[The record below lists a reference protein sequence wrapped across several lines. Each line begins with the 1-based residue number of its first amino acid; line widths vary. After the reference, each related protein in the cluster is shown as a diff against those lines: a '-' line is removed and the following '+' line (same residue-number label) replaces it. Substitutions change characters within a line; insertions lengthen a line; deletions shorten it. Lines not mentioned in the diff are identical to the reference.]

1 MNLPVA
7 IGTKEQTVETRA
19 LLDCGASS
27 EFMDSKFAELHNIP
41 LIKLRKPRITRNADG
56 TLNEQGVVTHKAIVN
71 LGING
76 KEEPTSFFIAGLGK
90 DNVILGLTWFRKN
103 NPIVNWKEGTL
114 KDRPHLSEV
123 LRRKVLAS
131 RKKVEVL
138 NDKLAKGT
146 PFETKPL
153 RTIEINNVEVPEKA
167 PTLAIED
174 KPETMA
180 RKATVEEVPDEEAP
194 TLAVNQQPISDAII
208 EEIPPLVNDSE
219 DSDKEP
225 LNAATLESEDE
236 MIIAYIKG
244 EPVIGIFE
252 KKDTL
257 FTGDHDYPKY
267 GYDKNSSGIRRISTS
282 IRSKRYT
289 FGQDAWIRAK
299 TSISQQLA
307 HDKADFNSE
316 KKKSLDDLL
325 LKAYHEYKSV
335 FEKEASERFPES
347 RPWDHAIDLKPDF
360 IPKDCKVYPL
370 TPVEQTKL
378 DEFLEENLRKGYIRP
393 SKSPMASPFF
403 FVSKKDSDAL
413 RPCQDYRYLN
423 DGMVKNVYPL
433 PLVSDLL
440 DKLKGANIF
449 TKLDIRWGYH
459 NIRIKE
465 GDEWKGAFKTNKGL
479 FEPTVMFFGLCNSPA
494 TFQAMMNN
502 IFRDML
508 NEGWLIIYMDD
519 ILIYS
524 SDPEEHRKRTLRILA
539 RLRENDLFLKAE
551 KCKFD
556 VKEVEYLGLII
567 SKNKIAM
574 DPTKLAGIRD
584 WPAPT
589 NIKGVRSFLGFGN
602 FYRRFIGH
610 FVEIARPL
618 NALTKKDQ
626 PFEWTTE
633 CQEAFDALK

>member
-1 MNLPVA
+1 
-7 IGTKEQTVETRA
+7 
-19 LLDCGASS
+19 
-27 EFMDSKFAELHNIP
+27 
-41 LIKLRKPRITRNADG
+41 
-56 TLNEQGVVTHKAIVN
+56 
-71 LGING
+71 
-76 KEEPTSFFIAGLGK
+76 
-90 DNVILGLTWFRKN
+90 
-103 NPIVNWKEGTL
+103 
-114 KDRPHLSEV
+114 
-123 LRRKVLAS
+123 LAS
-131 RKKVEVL
+131 RKKVEIL
-138 NDKLAKGT
+138 NDKLTKGT
-146 PFETKPL
+146 PFEAKPI
-153 RTIEINNVEVPEKA
+153 RAIEIDDVEVPEKA

-174 KPETMA
+174 KPETTT
-180 RKATVEEVPDEEAP
+180 RKATVEEVPDKEAP
-194 TLAVNQQPISDAII
+194 TLVANQQPISDTII
-208 EEIPPLVNDSE
+208 EEIPPLVIDSE
-219 DSDKEP
+219 DSDEEP

-244 EPVIGIFE
+244 EPIIGIFE

-267 GYDKNSSGIRRISTS
+267 DYDKNSSGIRRINTS

-307 HDKADFNSE
+307 HDKADLNPE
-316 KKKSLDDLL
+316 KKRSLDDLL
-325 LKAYHEYKSV
+325 PKAYHEYKSV

-360 IPKDCKVYPL
+360 ILKDCKVYPL

-423 DGMVKNVYPL
+423 DGTVKNVYPL

-465 GDEWKGAFKTNKGL
+465 GDELKGAFKTNKGL

-494 TFQAMMNN
+494 TFQAMMND

-524 SDPEEHRKRTLRILA
+524 NDPEEH
-539 RLRENDLFLKAE
+539 
-551 KCKFD
+551 
-556 VKEVEYLGLII
+556 
-567 SKNKIAM
+567 
-574 DPTKLAGIRD
+574 
-584 WPAPT
+584 
-589 NIKGVRSFLGFGN
+589 
-602 FYRRFIGH
+602 
-610 FVEIARPL
+610 
-618 NALTKKDQ
+618 
-626 PFEWTTE
+626 
-633 CQEAFDALK
+633 